1 VKKIQIVLACAIV
14 LAMSL
19 GATLASARPDERAA
33 AKAPVQVQL
42 LSFNDFHGQ
51 LETPSGSGGRIGTV
65 DAGGAEYFATHIRNL
80 EATNPNTLV
89 VGAGDMIGA
98 TPLLSALF
106 HDEPTIESLGLA
118 GLDVTSVGNHEFDEG
133 ATELRRMQRG
143 GCHPTDGCQDGDAF
157 AGAQFQYLA
166 ANVEVAVT
174 TAQRNAYTRALARYR
189 NAVKAK
195 ARACKANRSSRACKR
210 KLTRPAA
217 PTARPMFPATSVK
230 TVGGVRIGFI
240 GMTLE
245 GTPQLVT
252 PSGVA
257 GLRFRDEVAT
267 ANRYVAALK
276 RNRVETIVVLLH
288 EGGLQTGTYNE
299 CVGISGAINAIVQG
313 LNDDVDVVV
322 SGHTHQAYNCTID
335 GKLVTSAASASR
347 VITDI
352 DLTIESTTGEVTA
365 KTATNRIVTR
375 DVPRDSA
382 QTALLNKYRALAA
395 PLANRVIGS
404 ITSDITRAQNAA
416 GESALGDV
424 IADAQLADT
433 RAADRGNAVVAFMN
447 PGGIRTDLIFGQ
459 ISGGEAPGQVTYGES
474 FAVQPF
480 GNNLVTMT
488 LTGAQIDTLLEQQWS
503 GVGNTTSPKVL
514 QVSNGFTYTWDAS
527 RAIGDRV
534 DPATIRINGTAV
546 SPSGQY
552 RVTVNSFLADGG
564 DGFAVLRDGASRL
577 GGVVDTDALESYF
590 RANSPVAPG
599 PRNRITRVN

>member
-1 VKKIQIVLACAIV
+1 MRKLQVGLLLAVAFALSV
-14 LAMSL
+14 GVTFA
-19 GATLASARPDERAA
+19 GARRDATRGAA
-33 AKAPVQVQL
+33 APVSVQL
-42 LSFNDFHGQ
+42 LAFNDFHGN
-51 LETPSGSGGRIGTV
+51 LEPPSGSSGRIGTV
-65 DAGGAEYFATHIRNL
+65 DAGGAEYFATHMSRL
-80 EATNPNTLV
+80 KATNANTLV

-98 TPLLSALF
+98 SPLLSALF

-118 GLDVTSVGNHEFDEG
+118 GLQVTSVGNHEFDEG
-133 ATELRRMQRG
+133 SAQLLRMQRG

-157 AGAQFQYLA
+157 AGAQFQYLS
-166 ANVEVAVT
+166 ANVEVVVT
-174 TAQRNAYTRALARYR
+174 AAQRAAYNRTVARHR
-189 NAVKAK
+189 NALKAK
-195 ARACKANRSSRACKR
+195 ANACKTSKSSKACRR
-210 KLTRPAA
+210 KLTRPKA
-217 PTARPMFPATSVK
+217 PQTKNLLPPYSIRTI
-230 TVGGVRIGFI
+230 GGVKVGFI

-257 GLRFRDEVAT
+257 GLAFRDEAQT
-267 ANRYVAALK
+267 ANRFVPVLK
-276 RNRVETIVVLLH
+276 RLGVETIVVLVH
-288 EGGLQTGTYNE
+288 EGGFTTGTFND
-299 CVGISGAINAIVQG
+299 CTGISGPIVQIASAF
-313 LNDDVDVVV
+313 NDEIDVVV

-335 GKLVTSAASASR
+335 GKLVTSAGSFGR

-382 QTALLNKYRALAA
+382 QTALIQKYQRIAA

-404 ITSDITRAQNAA
+404 ITADITRAQTPA

-433 RAADRGNAVVAFMN
+433 RPANKGNAVVAFMN
-447 PGGIRTDLIFGQ
+447 PGGIRTDLVYNQ
-459 ISGGEAPGQVTYGES
+459 ISGGEQPGQVTYGES

-480 GNNLVTMT
+480 GNTLMTMT

-503 GVGNTTSPKVL
+503 GAGNTAAPKVL

-527 RAIGDRV
+527 RPIGDRV
-534 DPATIRINGTAV
+534 DPATIRINGTPISTSA
-546 SPSGQY
+546 SY

-564 DGFAVLRDGASRL
+564 DGFAILREGTNRL
-577 GGVVDTDALESYF
+577 GGAVDTDALEAYF

-599 PRNRITRVN
+599 PRNRISRVN